1 KEKYFMLMIIE
12 GALAHE
18 SIYEVNERV
27 DSFIESYRSYDI
39 DFQIKQTSKTLASEL
54 LYLKFIQ
61 GIPIVGIISGFYDS
75 KYMNQISKYANLKYQ
90 LRFLKINYN
99 IYYE

>member
-1 KEKYFMLMIIE
+1 MIKAVKRKISGIPIPKIPNAVE
-12 GALAHE
+12 E
-18 SIYEVNERV
+18 IEVNERV

-61 GIPIVGIISGFYDS
+61 GIPIVGAISGFYDS

-90 LRFLKINYN
+90 LRFLKNKL
-99 IYYE
+99 